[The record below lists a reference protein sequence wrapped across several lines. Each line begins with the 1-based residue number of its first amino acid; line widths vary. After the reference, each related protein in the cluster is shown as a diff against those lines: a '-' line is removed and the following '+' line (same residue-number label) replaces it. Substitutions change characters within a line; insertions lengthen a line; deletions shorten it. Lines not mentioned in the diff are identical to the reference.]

1 MSLFKL
7 IILQIKYINPMKKTV
22 LIAMTGLSM
31 LCAGCG
37 GTQKTSQ
44 NETAL
49 TDSVPADF
57 KYEVDAFADLEVLR
71 YYVPGFNSLT
81 LQQKEL
87 VYYLS
92 MAAIEGRDILYD
104 QNNKY
109 NLAIRRVLEAIYEN
123 YKGDKNTNDYKE
135 FEIYLK
141 RVWFSNGIHH
151 HYGEEKFLP
160 GFSKQ
165 FFTEQVK
172 ALPDSLIPRDC
183 RSQCEHISADNF
195 IQMITPVMF
204 DPNVMAKKVNQ
215 SGGDLIR
222 TSANNYYGETVTQKE
237 VQDFYNAMK
246 DTTDQTPI
254 SYGLNS
260 RLIKVGD
267 KLTEDV
273 WKVGGLYSPAIEK
286 IVGWLEKAQ
295 AVAENDKQKEVIT
308 RLISYYKTGD
318 LKTFDQYAIAWV
330 EDLDSRVDFVN
341 GFTEV
346 YGDPLGIKA
355 SWESTVN
362 FKNTEATKRTEIIS
376 TNAQWFEDHSPV
388 DKRFKKES
396 VKGVSA
402 KVITVAQLGGDCY
415 PATPIGIN
423 LPNADWIRKD
433 HGSKSVTIE
442 NIMEAYDA
450 AGAHTGFNDEFMW
463 SVSEVDLVKKY
474 GFITD
479 VLHTDLHECLGHGS
493 GKLMPEV
500 DPNALGEF
508 SSTIEEAR
516 ADLFGLY
523 FLADAKLVELGIIP
537 SAEAYKAEYY
547 KFMMNGLMTQLV
559 RIEPGKNIEESHMRN
574 RQLIAK
580 WVYEKGKA
588 DNVVEYKERD
598 GKIYVVVN
606 DYSKLRTLFGDLLAE
621 IQRIKSEGDF
631 KAAKAI
637 VENYA
642 VKVDQKLHNEVLARY
657 KTLNMKPYKG
667 FVNPTFELVKDND
680 GKITDVKISY
690 KEGYAEQMLRYSKE
704 FSTLPTFND

>member
-1 MSLFKL
+1 
-7 IILQIKYINPMKKTV
+7 
-22 LIAMTGLSM
+22 MTGLSM
-31 LCAGCG
+31 MFAGCG
-37 GTQKTSQ
+37 GGQKATEQ
-44 NETAL
+44 QTGA
-49 TDSVPADF
+49 DAVPADF
-57 KYEVDAFADLEVLR
+57 KYEVDAFADLEILR
-71 YYVPGFNSLT
+71 YYVPGFNNLSPK
-81 LQQKEL
+81 QKEL

-92 MAAIEGRDILYD
+92 MAALEGRDILFD

-109 NLAIRRVLEAIYEN
+109 NLAIRRTLEAIYGN
-123 YKGDKNTNDYKE
+123 YKGDKATNDYRE

-160 GFSKQ
+160 GFSKE
-165 FFTEQVK
+165 FFVEQVK
-172 ALPDSLIPRDC
+172 ALPADLVPVKED
-183 RSQCEHISADNF
+183 RSVEDF
-195 IQMITPVMF
+195 IAMITPVIF
-204 DPNVMAKKVNQ
+204 DAKVMAKKVNQ
-215 SGGDLIR
+215 SGGDLILA
-222 TSANNYYGETVTQKE
+222 SANNYYGEGVTQRE
-237 VQDFYNAMK
+237 VQDFYGAMK
-246 DTTDQTPI
+246 DTTDLTPV

-260 RLIKVGD
+260 RLVKEDG
-267 KLTEDV
+267 KLVEKV
-273 WKVGGLYSPAIEK
+273 WKAGGLYSPAIEK
-286 IVGWLEKAQ
+286 IVFWLEKAQ

-308 RLISYYKTGD
+308 KLVSYYRSGD
-318 LKTFDQYAIAWV
+318 LKTFDQYAVAWV
-330 EDLDSRVDFVN
+330 EDLNSQVDFVN

-346 YGDPLGIKA
+346 YGDALGIKA
-355 SWESTVN
+355 SWESIVN
-362 FKNTEATKRTEIIS
+362 FKNVEATKRTEIIS
-376 TNAQWFEDHSPV
+376 ANAQWFEDHSPV
-388 DKRFKKES
+388 EKRFKKET
-396 VKGVSA
+396 VRGVSA

-450 AGAHTGFNDEFMW
+450 AGAHTGFAREFMW
-463 SVSEVDLVKKY
+463 SDTEVNMIKEY

-493 GKLMPEV
+493 GKLLPEV

-537 SAEAYKAEYY
+537 AADAYKAGYY

-559 RIEPGKNIEESHMRN
+559 RIEPGKDIEESHMRN

-588 DNVVEYKERD
+588 DNVVEYKTRN
-598 GKIYVVVN
+598 GKTCVVVN
-606 DYSKLRTLFGDLLAE
+606 DYAGLRTLFGDLLAE

-631 KAAKAI
+631 NSAKAI

-642 VKVDQKLHNEVLARY
+642 VKVDRELHKEVLERY

-667 FVNPTFELVKDND
+667 FVNPVFEPVRNKD

-690 KEGYAEQMLRYSKE
+690 TEGYADQMMRYSKE
-704 FSTLPTFND
+704 FSSLPAYND